1 MIQST
6 LGPAGPKLF
15 NVLGPDEAER
25 VARRVLRELRLA
37 ALTTPDERYRF
48 GERLTADPA
57 PVLRVI
63 GRCIMA
69 QAIMHGAKAPV
80 PAP

>member
-1 MIQST
+1 MTQSL

-15 NVLGPDEAER
+15 NVLGGDEAER
-25 VARRVLRELRLA
+25 VARRLLRELRLV
-37 ALTTPDERYRF
+37 ALITPDDRYLF
-48 GERLTADPA
+48 GERLTAEAA

-69 QAIMHGAKAPV
+69 QAIMHGAKATL
-80 PAP
+80 PA